1 MSLDAGRMLK
11 AAKMSENELEIAL
24 PILLR
29 GKLVLP
35 VGENGSGYSAVF
47 CQKPAGCD
55 LDTHTLTPA
64 PLCSECGAPLTQAP
78 VDDEETVFETVCT
91 RCGLVQ

>member
-1 MSLDAGRMLK
+1 MSGKGAEMAVLTF
-11 AAKMSENELEIAL
+11 
-24 PILLR
+24 LR

-78 VDDEETVFETVCT
+78 IDDEETVFETVCT